1 LGAGRVKRAVLLAV
15 MLAAAAAAQD
25 FQINPVPQTLIEDRL
40 RSFSNNN
47 IKREETLKKLFEDAG
62 CADDALSEHPVKHV
76 RAPNVVCNH
85 PGSLPSTI
93 VVGAHFDMV
102 DVGFG
107 VVDNW
112 SGASLL
118 PSLFQALGASKHTF
132 LFAGFTGEEIGL
144 LGSKALIEEI
154 DRSKIRAMINMD
166 TLGLSDTKVWTSHAD
181 VTLVKWLSAT
191 ATGMK
196 LPVSTVNVEKVGSAD
211 SETFREK
218 KIPAIT
224 IHSLT
229 QPTLRILH
237 SPLDTIKEIDMDAY
251 YRTYRLVLGYLQV
264 LDQNLE

>member
-1 LGAGRVKRAVLLAV
+1 MKRAALFIGWFIT
-15 MLAAAAAAQD
+15 AATAQD
-25 FQINPVPQTLIEDRL
+25 FQLNPVPQTLIEERL
-40 RSFSNNN
+40 RAFSNNN

-62 CADDALSEHPVKHV
+62 CTGDALSEHPVKHV
-76 RAPNVVCNH
+76 RAPNLVCNH
-85 PGSLPSTI
+85 PGSSPSTI

-118 PSLFQALGASKHTF
+118 PSLFQVLGASKHTF
-132 LFAGFTGEEIGL
+132 VFAGFTGEEIGL
-144 LGSKALIEEI
+144 LGSRALIEEI
-154 DRSKIRAMINMD
+154 DRTRIKAMINMD

-191 ATGMK
+191 ASGMK
-196 LPVSTVNVEKVGSAD
+196 LPVATVNVEKVGSAD
-211 SETFREK
+211 SETFRER

-224 IHSLT
+224 IHSLM

-237 SPLDTIKEIDMDAY
+237 SPLDTIKEIDLDAY
-251 YRTYRLVLGYLQV
+251 YRTYRLILGYLLV